1 MEANYRTRPQKNQLK
16 TGENKKMSYI
26 LEALEKL
33 EQNRPKTEPPGLQK
47 EPDQTAARPRRLRF
61 LPHLLVAALLINAAI
76 FLWWL
81 HPWEKTKATAVVPGS
96 PLPEASF
103 TPSAPPSVKLPLP
116 AEEKISS
123 RGKDHNQAAVGNISE
138 ERKKAMSDLM
148 SDSVP
153 VPAKAGTRNAGM
165 ARVDRKVY
173 SLDDL
178 PPSVR
183 QDLPAI
189 AISGHSYSV
198 DPSLRIVL
206 INGSTMREGQ
216 FVTGGLRLEQIT
228 SDGVI
233 LSYQGYR
240 LRKGVF

>member
-1 MEANYRTRPQKNQLK
+1 
-16 TGENKKMSYI
+16 MSYI

-33 EQNRPKTEPPGLQK
+33 EENRPKMEPPGLQK

-61 LPHLLVAALLINAAI
+61 LPHLLIAALLINAAI

-81 HPWEKTKATAVVPGS
+81 HPWEKTTSTAVVPAT
-96 PLPEASF
+96 PLPEASS
-103 TPSAPPSVKLPLP
+103 TPSVPPSVNGPQP
-116 AEEKISS
+116 VEEKISS
-123 RGKDHNQAAVGNISE
+123 RGKDDNQAAVGNIRE
-138 ERKKAMSDLM
+138 ERKNAW
-148 SDSVP
+148 SVP
-153 VPAKAGTRNAGM
+153 VEAGIRNASM
-165 ARVDRKVY
+165 ARENRKVY

-198 DPSLRIVL
+198 DPSLRLVL

-216 FVTGGLRLEQIT
+216 VVTGGLRLEQIT